1 MQLYAIYTSSHNPK
15 VVGSNPSSATK
26 FWGQNRCPSK
36 NPGFSRVFFVFRRFS
51 RFFENRKI
59 LGTKRCQSRFRGGGR
74 DLNQISRF

>member
-36 NPGFSRVFFVFRRFS
+36 NPGFSRVFFVFRRFLAFLKIEKYS
-51 RFFENRKI
+51 ELKDANRVFGVVEGI
-59 LGTKRCQSRFRGGGR
+59 
-74 DLNQISRF
+74 